1 VFKSFKINGVKIE
14 NKTEEDSAVF
24 NNRKSNRLFCYYVTN
39 DEPLEL
45 EISVPKHQTTSIELY
60 EASNDL
66 LENELFSI
74 PKRSKDMIPKPFVLN
89 DAIIVKK
96 TISLE

>member
-1 VFKSFKINGVKIE
+1 MFKNFKVNGVKTE
-14 NKTEEDSAVF
+14 NKSEEDSTVF

-45 EISVPKHQTTSIELY
+45 EISVPKNQETNIELY

-74 PKRSKDMIPKPFVLN
+74 PKRSRDMIPKPFVLN
-89 DAIIVKK
+89 DAIIIKK
-96 TISLE
+96 TISSE